1 MYNQSGLDVRK
12 KLQKLERL
20 EEKSLRDLVKVSE
33 KVYHNRETKDE
44 KKIKT
49 GKILN
54 RDLSKVLLANGNS
67 DQSEE
72 APAPEYC

>member
-72 APAPEYC
+72 APAPEHC